1 VLLEWPL
8 VGRAD
13 ELQLVER
20 AMERTDSLGVVL
32 AGPAGVGKS
41 RLAAELMARARAAGR
56 ATAWVQATRSAG
68 SIPFGAFAHLLP
80 ADLSAA
86 GPVNLLR
93 VAGESIGTHAA
104 DRPLVLGVDDA
115 HVLDAAS
122 AALVRHL
129 TETGTCFLV
138 VTVRSNEPAPDAV
151 VSLWKDGPVDRIE
164 LRSLSEEELAEL
176 VVAGLQAH
184 VDGAT
189 LHRLWEASRG
199 NVLYLRELVLGG
211 VAAGTLAQE
220 RGVWRWRGPLVTTAL
235 LTELVDSRLGELTPA
250 QRGVLEIVAHAEPIE
265 EAFLDRLTESAERE
279 AVERRGLLE
288 TLSRE
293 RRRQVVLSHPLY
305 AEAVR
310 ATTPPS
316 TVKLIWSRLADLLQA
331 SGARRSGDLLRLAT
345 WRLGAGELAD
355 SQLFVAAARRAIA
368 LEDFVLAEQLA
379 QPAFHEGDDGFDAR
393 LVLADAALGLGRAEE
408 ADQLFAELQAGAA
421 SDEQRARAAL
431 RRSDVLYF
439 VLGRSDVATAVL
451 DRAAETV
458 SDERWR
464 GPILA
469 AAARL
474 KLFSGS
480 TEEAVRTVVGLLD
493 RPHLDGGLL
502 TEVSPVAAWG
512 QIVTGR
518 TRAALEFCDRLQRV
532 AESRPE
538 GQYGAFAPD
547 LLWHNRCAAALVS
560 GELATAATWAREA
573 YHASTTSGAEAS
585 RGVLGFTDG
594 WVARVIGR
602 PRSAAA
608 VLEEAAI
615 VLREVDFYRH
625 RSACLGELAHSH
637 ALLGD
642 VAAAEAA
649 LAEADAASV
658 PSFVMDHSFI
668 ELARAWTAH
677 ARGEFSRA
685 RRIAA
690 ECARRCASFGQVA
703 FEAFAW
709 HDAARLGE
717 PSSAVAPLVSLAS
730 RVDGDLVPA
739 FAANAGALAAED
751 PAELGRVAATFEE
764 LGAVLYAAEA
774 LAASARL
781 YRAGG
786 RTGSALTAAVR
797 AERLVEQCEGART
810 PALTGFDASVPLTRR
825 ELEIAT
831 LAARGLT
838 NRQIAERLVVSV
850 RTVDNH
856 LHNAFAKLGIAHR
869 DELAPIVLG
878 GRDHGR

>member
-1 VLLEWPL
+1 
-8 VGRAD
+8 
-13 ELQLVER
+13 
-20 AMERTDSLGVVL
+20 
-32 AGPAGVGKS
+32 
-41 RLAAELMARARAAGR
+41 
-56 ATAWVQATRSAG
+56 
-68 SIPFGAFAHLLP
+68 
-80 ADLSAA
+80 
-86 GPVNLLR
+86 
-93 VAGESIGTHAA
+93 
-104 DRPLVLGVDDA
+104 
-115 HVLDAAS
+115 
-122 AALVRHL
+122 
-129 TETGTCFLV
+129 
-138 VTVRSNEPAPDAV
+138 
-151 VSLWKDGPVDRIE
+151 
-164 LRSLSEEELAEL
+164 
-176 VVAGLQAH
+176 
-184 VDGAT
+184 
-189 LHRLWEASRG
+189 
-199 NVLYLRELVLGG
+199 
-211 VAAGTLAQE
+211 
-220 RGVWRWRGPLVTTAL
+220 
-235 LTELVDSRLGELTPA
+235 
-250 QRGVLEIVAHAEPIE
+250 
-265 EAFLDRLTESAERE
+265 
-279 AVERRGLLE
+279 
-288 TLSRE
+288 
-293 RRRQVVLSHPLY
+293 
-305 AEAVR
+305 
-310 ATTPPS
+310 
-316 TVKLIWSRLADLLQA
+316 
-331 SGARRSGDLLRLAT
+331 
-345 WRLGAGELAD
+345 
-355 SQLFVAAARRAIA
+355 
-368 LEDFVLAEQLA
+368 
-379 QPAFHEGDDGFDAR
+379 
-393 LVLADAALGLGRAEE
+393 
-408 ADQLFAELQAGAA
+408 
-421 SDEQRARAAL
+421 
-431 RRSDVLYF
+431 VLYF

-464 GPILA
+464 DPILA

-493 RPHLDGGLL
+493 RPRLDAGLL

-518 TRAALEFCDRLQRV
+518 TRAALEFCDRLQRA

-560 GELATAATWAREA
+560 GELATAAEWAREA

-602 PRSAAA
+602 PRSAAS

-668 ELARAWTAH
+668 EMARAWTAH

-685 RRIAA
+685 CRIAA

-717 PSSAVAPLVSLAS
+717 PSGAVAPLASLAS

-739 FAANAGALAAED
+739 FAANAAALAAED
-751 PAELGRVAATFEE
+751 PAELARVAATFEE

-797 AERLVEQCEGART
+797 ADGLVEQCEGART

-831 LAARGLT
+831 LAAHGLT

-856 LHNAFAKLGIAHR
+856 LHNAFAKLGITHR

-878 GRDHGR
+878 GRDRGR